1 MSTTTYG
8 PSISVGAVQLNNVY
22 STTDLISQAASLPPC
37 TTPAGTDAM
46 QGAVSLVT
54 TAPTYGTAGF
64 FPGPTGN
71 YMNFGAANP
80 VNYDTVSTNLFVE
93 CWFYSPG
100 PGGGGDGRIQQMAAV
115 SGPTVSTT
123 EKWGLTYLNSAY
135 NRVDFFMYNT
145 TSSAT
150 VASVSGTL
158 NYGTWYH
165 LAGSWDAANKNCYAF
180 LNGTVGTVA
189 SMGAGVPKA
198 FDALTHD
205 FMLGADFRTGN
216 TANGYIRDLRVI
228 KGGTAKT
235 TSFTPDAAS
244 APFSTTAVPYGITG
258 GQNIFTFLNQWA
270 SSNNAA
276 LITQWIQKTI
286 NKIAQP
292 KTTAIAGT
300 GVTFPSAALTS
311 VNSTIAEGTYL
322 VFSSSDLAGTPVPNS
337 WNAFDKNLTVSTYWQ
352 SSQLYNTA
360 GAYTGTASLGGVN
373 GEWLMIGLPYAITLT
388 SYTLYRRTDIT
399 TQMAVSFTILG
410 SNDRV
415 TYTSV
420 NTQTAQSWTSPT
432 SLTYSVTGSAAYQ
445 YYAIV
450 VQTVGATAGTSTT
463 SIVEWV
469 LVGNYNTT
477 VTTFGNPFWSSNT
490 SSTNYTQIAIPNNAG
505 GTGGNGGWTG
515 CVTLPDGR
523 IIVAPQ
529 IPASTSMGIFN
540 PATNLFTTIAAG
552 GITANYAFGGATII
566 PDGRVIFCPFRIP
579 GIGIYNPATNIF
591 TTVSGGLTAYPGHAG
606 TCLLPNGKVLFAP
619 YDNPLIGI
627 FDPVTLTY
635 RTAANLPGYAAG
647 SDNLGG
653 TVALPDGRV
662 IFTGVT
668 AAYILIYNYVT
679 NTYTTFTNSSYLAN
693 QYWGG
698 AWLPDG
704 TVAFTPTGA
713 TRHIGIFNPNTNSF
727 TTIPIVLGNYLGTG
741 KLLPNGLLWHNPYNT
756 AYYGLYNYVTKS
768 YLTGPATGSNAAG
781 NCQSAGLAFDGRLI
795 LPPYVNGSNMGI
807 YTGMTTPAPPEFVLH
822 PLFNHSG

>member
-1 MSTTTYG
+1 MSTTTYS
-8 PSISVGAVQLNNVY
+8 PDISVGNVQLNNVY
-22 STTDLISQAASLPPC
+22 STTDVISQAASLPPC
-37 TTPAGTDAM
+37 TTPAGTNAM

-93 CWFYSPG
+93 CWYYAIAA
-100 PGGGGDGRIQQMAAV
+100 GGGGDGRFHQMCAV
-115 SGPTVSTT
+115 SGPTVSST
-123 EKWGLTYLNSAY
+123 EKWGLIYANSALNY
-135 NRVDFFMYNT
+135 VQFFMYT
-145 TSSAT
+145 T
-150 VASVSGTL
+150 VAGTATSAFSNGTL
-158 NYGTWYH
+158 NYGNWYH
-165 LAGSWDAANKNCYAF
+165 LAGSWDATNKNCYAF

-198 FDALTHD
+198 YDATTHD

-235 TSFTPDAAS
+235 TSFTPDVAS
-244 APFSTTAVPYGITG
+244 APFSTTTVPYGITG

-276 LITQWIQKTI
+276 QITQWIQKTI

-322 VFSSSDLAGTPVPNS
+322 VFSSSDLAGPAVPNS
-337 WNAFDKNLTVSTYWQ
+337 WQAFDKNLTVSTYWQ
-352 SSQLYNTA
+352 SALTYNAAGGYA
-360 GAYTGTASLGGVN
+360 GAASLGGVN
-373 GEWLMIGLPYAITLT
+373 GEWLMIGLPYAVSLT
-388 SYTLYRRTDIT
+388 SYTLYRRTDIA

-420 NTQTAQSWTSPT
+420 NTQTAQSWTTPT

-477 VTTFGNPFWSSNT
+477 VTTFGTPFWSSNT
-490 SSTNYTQIAIPNNAG
+490 SSYNYTQIAIPNNAG

-515 CVTLPDGR
+515 CVTIPDGR

-529 IPASTSMGIFN
+529 IPTLTSMGIFN

-552 GITANYAFGGATII
+552 GAGADYAFGGISLA
-566 PDGRVIFCPFRIP
+566 PDGRVIFCPFRSTA
-579 GIGIYNPATNIF
+579 IGIFNPVTNTF
-591 TTVSGGLTAYPGHAG
+591 TTTTGGLTANPGHAG
-606 TCLLPNGKVLFAP
+606 TCQLPNGKTLFAP
-619 YDNPLIGI
+619 YDTGRIGI
-627 FDPVTLTY
+627 FDPVTSTY
-635 RTAANLPGYAAG
+635 RTANTFATYTMDG
-647 SDNLGG
+647 LGG
-653 TVALPDGRV
+653 TVPLPDGRV
-662 IFTGVT
+662 VFCPQGT
-668 AAYILIYNYVT
+668 AYALIYNYVT
-679 NTYTTFTNSSYLAN
+679 NTYTTFTHPSILAS

-698 AWLPDG
+698 ACLPDG
-704 TVAFTPTGA
+704 TVAFTPISI
-713 TRHIGIFNPNTNSF
+713 RHMGIFNPNTNSF
-727 TTIPIVLGNYLGTG
+727 TTIPISSSGHLGGG
-741 KLLPNGLLWHNPYNT
+741 KVLPNGLLWLNPYNT
-756 AYYGLYNYVTKS
+756 VYYGLYNYVTKS
-768 YLTGPATGSNAAG
+768 YLTGPATGSAGAG
-781 NCQSAGLAFDGRLI
+781 NCQSAGLAFDGRI
-795 LPPYVNGSNMGI
+795 ICPPYVNASNMGI
-807 YTGMTTPAPPEFVLH
+807 YTGMPTPAPPEYVLH
-822 PLFNHSG
+822 PLLNRSG